1 MSRIDQ
7 DLEAASRGS
16 SGLEAAGRGSSGLE
30 AASRGSSGLDE
41 VDGRNKSRATS
52 SERFLFNLYNK
63 VTGCLSVYKK
73 NTRQIWFFFTVK
85 LLKGPEKVYNTY
97 KGR

>member
-16 SGLEAAGRGSSGLE
+16 LE

-52 SERFLFNLYNK
+52 SERYLFNPYYK
-63 VTGCLSVYKK
+63 VK
-73 NTRQIWFFFTVK
+73 
-85 LLKGPEKVYNTY
+85 
-97 KGR
+97 